1 MSNIQIATET
11 NELISSNG
19 ENHNNNNHF
28 DKQICFQHIQHML
41 CSKFKFKTWTKTK
54 NILN

>member
-28 DKQICFQHIQHML
+28 DKQICFQHFQ
-41 CSKFKFKTWTKTK
+41 
-54 NILN
+54 NLNLKPGPKQKIF